1 MAIASASPPSR
12 LTWLHLSDF
21 HLRVKTGWA
30 HDVVL
35 ETMLKDIRS
44 RYGRQQ
50 GPDLVFMTGDVAF
63 SGKEEEYKLAEQF
76 VGKLRAEIQL
86 PEGRLFVVP
95 GNHDIDLDLEEDA
108 AVGARHALK
117 NADDVDRFFGN
128 EGRRKTLFARQ
139 KAFRD
144 FANKV
149 APPSQPIYSAS
160 SFSHTR
166 VLHIGPIRIRVLLL
180 DSSWLAFGGS
190 ADSGALCVGDRQ
202 VLDCGKS
209 DGSCLTFALIHHPFS
224 WLKEFEQ
231 VAIENRVSSSANI
244 CLRGHVHSPDQRAI
258 ESPQGRLAVFTA
270 GAGFETRTS
279 NNSYVWCSLDLA
291 SGSGEMVV
299 HRLSYAENRWIAS
312 ERQTWKLVSEP
323 SAPSDLV
330 SVRTALTSAHIRYP
344 EFVTCLVGG
353 MKSEV
358 PYLQANQPVIFIN
371 WSMKVGQSTNEC
383 GEMISRLRH
392 HFHWKDVWEG
402 ERWEQHLASMA
413 EELNKFF
420 DQLEVI
426 DPDLLLRHN
435 QTCAL
440 LLPTAQEVGHVSS
453 PVCDEIRARI
463 QDGDFPRARAVLDRW
478 KGQSELRADE
488 TRELHR
494 LEIFLLLGEGDV
506 AQADRLAIDL
516 MQEPSPAS
524 NDVAL
529 AARCAFTS
537 RDLPRAARLMHQ
549 ALDLGINVDDVKK
562 VGLAIAGA
570 AGDGALTARLL
581 RRT

>member
-1 MAIASASPPSR
+1 MAVASVSPPSR
-12 LTWLHLSDF
+12 VTWLHLSDF
-21 HLRVKTGWA
+21 HLRVKTGWE

-44 RYGRQQ
+44 RYGHQQ
-50 GPDLVFMTGDVAF
+50 APDLVFMTGDVAF
-63 SGKEEEYKLAEQF
+63 SGKEEEYKLAEEF
-76 VGKLRAEIQL
+76 IGKLRAEIQL
-86 PEGRLFVVP
+86 PEGRLFLVP

-108 AVGARHALK
+108 VVGARHALK
-117 NADDVDRFFGN
+117 NADDVDRFFRN

-144 FANKV
+144 FANRV
-149 APPSQPIYSAS
+149 APAAQPIYSAS

-166 VLHIGPIRIRVLLL
+166 VLQIGPIRVRVLLL

-202 VLDCGKS
+202 VLDCGRS
-209 DGSCLTFALIHHPFS
+209 DGSCLTFALMHHPFS

-231 VAIENRVSSSANI
+231 VAIENRVSNFANI

-279 NNSYVWCSLDLA
+279 SNSYVWCSLDLA

-312 ERQTWKLVSEP
+312 EPQKWKLVSEP
-323 SAPSDLV
+323 SAPSDLA
-330 SVRTALTSAHIRYP
+330 SVRTALTSARVKYP
-344 EFVTCLVGG
+344 EFVTCLTSG
-353 MKSEV
+353 MKAEV
-358 PYLQANQPVIFIN
+358 PYLQPNQPVLFIN
-371 WSMKVGQSTNEC
+371 WSMKVGAQTNEC
-383 GEMISRLRH
+383 GEVVSRLRH
-392 HFHWKDVWEG
+392 HFHWKAVWEE

-413 EELNKFF
+413 RDLNKFF
-420 DQLEVI
+420 DQVEAM
-426 DPDLLLRHN
+426 DPDLLLQHN

-440 LLPTAQEVGHVSS
+440 LLPTTQGVGHVSS
-453 PVCDEIRARI
+453 PVCDEISARI
-463 QDGDFPRARAVLDRW
+463 QDRDFPRARAVLERW
-478 KGQSELRADE
+478 KGQSVLRSDE

-494 LEIFLLLGEGDV
+494 LEIILLLGEGDV
-506 AQADRLAIDL
+506 AQADRLAINL
-516 MQEPSPAS
+516 MQGPSPTP

-537 RDLPRAARLMHQ
+537 KDLPRAAQLMGQ
-549 ALDLGINVDDVKK
+549 ALDLGINVDGVKK

-570 AGDGALTARLL
+570 AGDGALTARLMG
-581 RRT
+581 RT